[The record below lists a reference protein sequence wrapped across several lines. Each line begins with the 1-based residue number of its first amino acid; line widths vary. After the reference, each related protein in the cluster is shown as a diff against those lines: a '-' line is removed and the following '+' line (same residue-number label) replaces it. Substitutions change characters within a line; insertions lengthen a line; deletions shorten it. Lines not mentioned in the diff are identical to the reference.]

1 MVYLDLKCQFSS
13 IYGGILHVD
22 QSQPLKKVYKGYLHH
37 FTGMI
42 AI

>member
-1 MVYLDLKCQFSS
+1 MVYLDLEFSS

-22 QSQPLKKVYKGYLHH
+22 QSQPLKKVCKGYLHH